1 MICPLC
7 YEELGSTIRKAVPQS
22 PGVVEWE
29 VLIHIPV
36 DDEYREI
43 EFRGQPGGAYTIH
56 SEFVKNV
63 HT

>member
-43 EFRGQPGGAYTIH
+43 EIRG
-56 SEFVKNV
+56 
-63 HT
+63 